1 MTTQK
6 KRILIFVVAYKAEK
20 TIQHVLARIPREL
33 CSRADIDLEVLVID
47 DCSSDRT
54 FSEAVHTSRY
64 YDIPVKVLVNP
75 ANLGYGGNQKLG
87 YHYAITQG
95 FDAVALLHGDGQYA
109 PEYLPEL
116 LDPILSGQSDVVFG
130 SRMLK
135 RGDAL
140 RGRMPLYKFVGNI
153 VLTNIQNFLTGGKL
167 SEWHSGYRIYS
178 CKALRNIPF
187 DRNSNG
193 FEFDTEIII
202 QLMLAR
208 ARIRE
213 LPIPTYYGDEISHVN
228 GISYALKIVWAC
240 MQSRLQKY
248 GVLYDRKFD
257 LAAEVAEQY
266 QPKFHFPSS
275 HSMALA
281 AVTPGDKIL
290 ILGAGSVELVR
301 PFVDKG
307 CSVVAIELGDVREL
321 QRICVKAIQGD
332 LDELDLEGELS
343 GLSFDRVLALDV
355 IEHLKSPEALL
366 ERLRALPGCAQ
377 SEFIFTV
384 PNIAFIIMRLMLLL
398 GFFNYGKRGILDRT
412 HTRLFTFSSMK
423 HLCVQSNFRVVEMK
437 GIPAPFPLALKDG
450 SILAR
455 ALVIVNQLAISVW
468 RALFAFQIMCRA
480 TVSPRVE
487 DLLEATERHSE
498 GVQVW

>member
-1 MTTQK
+1 MISPK

-20 TIQHVLARIPREL
+20 TIQHVLSRIPRNL
-33 CSRADIDLEVLVID
+33 CARSDIDLEVLVID
-47 DCSSDRT
+47 DCSTDRT
-54 FSEAVHTSRY
+54 FSEAVHTSRCH
-64 YDIPVKVLVNP
+64 DIPVRVWVNP
-75 ANLGYGGNQKLG
+75 QNLGYGGNQKLG

-109 PEYLPEL
+109 PESLPEL
-116 LDPILSGQSDVVFG
+116 LEPILSGQSDVVFG

-153 VLTNIQNFLTGGKL
+153 VLTHMQNIITGAKL

-178 CKALRNIPF
+178 AKALRTIPF

-202 QLMLAR
+202 QLMLAK

-213 LPIPTYYGDEISHVN
+213 LPIPTFYGDEICHVN
-228 GISYALKIVWAC
+228 GVPYALKVVWAC
-240 MQSRLQKY
+240 VQSRLQHY
-248 GVLYDRKFD
+248 GVFYDRKFD
-257 LAAEVAEQY
+257 LASEVAEQY
-266 QPKFHFPSS
+266 QPKFHFSSS

-290 ILGAGSVELVR
+290 LLGAGSVELVR

-321 QRICVKAIQGD
+321 ERICVRAIQGD
-332 LDELDLEGELS
+332 LDELDVEAELADIT
-343 GLSFDRVLALDV
+343 FDKVFALDV
-355 IEHLKSPEALL
+355 IEHLKSPEAFL
-366 ERLRALPGCAQ
+366 EKLRALPGCAKA
-377 SEFIFTV
+377 EFIFTV
-384 PNIAFIIMRLMLLL
+384 PNIAFITMRVMLLL

-423 HLCVQSNFRVVEMK
+423 HLCLQSNFRVVEMK

-450 SILAR
+450 SKVAQVLLIL
-455 ALVIVNQLAISVW
+455 NKFAICVW
-468 RALFAFQIMCRA
+468 RALFSFQIMCRA
-480 TVSPRVE
+480 VVSPRVDE
-487 DLLEATERHSE
+487 LLEATERHSQR
-498 GVQVW
+498 VRL